1 MRILTKVFK
10 TIIITL
16 LIPFVLSLASIWA
29 VDEGL
34 GLGIMRTYKSI
45 WKEK

>member
-16 LIPFVLSLASIWA
+16 LIPFVLSLAFIWTL
-29 VDEGL
+29 DEGL
-34 GLGIMRTYKSI
+34 ELGIRRTYKSI